1 MNEIEAIFECLS
13 RQRFPL
19 NDEIKL
25 HQAIAA
31 EFDAAGISYE
41 REVRLDSKNRID
53 FMCGDIG
60 LECKIKGG
68 KMSIFRQIER
78 YAEFDEIKKL
88 ILVTNVPTG
97 FPPEV
102 NGKPV
107 YILNLAKAWL

>member
-25 HQAIAA
+25 HQAIGK
-31 EFDAAGISYE
+31 EFELAGISYE
-41 REVRLDSKNRID
+41 REVRLDAKNRID

-60 LECKIKGG
+60 IECKLKNS
-68 KMSIFRQIER
+68 KMKTYRQIER
-78 YAEFDEIKKL
+78 YAEFDKIKKL
-88 ILVTNVPTG
+88 ILVTNIPTG
-97 FPPEV
+97 FPKEV